1 MVVSEEIIVRIREAI
16 NIVEIVS
23 EYMVLKKLGNNFK
36 GLCPFHSEKTPSFIV
51 SPQKQIY
58 HCFGCGE
65 GGDVFS
71 FLMKIDNISFM
82 DAVEK
87 LSKRA
92 NINIS
97 HKLSFQNDKSLRE
110 RKTQY
115 DLYEKAM
122 DFYSDFLL
130 HDEESVLAREYLKNR
145 GISSQIINKFKI
157 GYASKRG
164 DVLLKIF
171 LNKGFS
177 ADLLKKTGLI
187 SFSEKKKKFSDF
199 FWNRIIFP
207 VLDAQGRVVAFGGRV
222 LDKGLPKYINSSE
235 SVIFNKRKILYG
247 LNFSSSKIRESK
259 QVLILEGYID
269 VLTGYQYGLENVV
282 ATLGTAL
289 TKEHINILQRY
300 AEEVVIV
307 FDSDEAGISAALR
320 GINQLIDS
328 NLKIKIVSLPQ
339 GMDPDNFLREKGK
352 EVFDNFL
359 KNSLSF
365 IDYQFKIVSKNV
377 NFSEVE
383 GKIHIVNKILPMIAQ
398 IKNEIERREEVR
410 KLAERLSL
418 AEETILL
425 ELSKIKK
432 GSKSKIE
439 EIFSPGYKEE
449 KDPLLERDILQI
461 LLTEPA
467 YIKQVKEKIHVN
479 DFTGE
484 VTSQLIK
491 HVFKSESEGKEVSF
505 HRVMDYF
512 NDERINQ
519 IITRMILSEAKMR
532 ANKSE
537 ILEKLLENMCR
548 WKITKK
554 RNELEKEIKAMLSG
568 EKEKDLT
575 KLREYND
582 LTKQLKGSQR
592 QISVS

>member
-1 MVVSEEIIVRIREAI
+1 MVVSEEIIVRIREA
-16 NIVEIVS
+16 NDIVEIIS

-71 FLMKIDNISFM
+71 FLMKIDNISFV

-92 NINIS
+92 NINIP
-97 HKLSFQNDKSLRE
+97 HKLSLHNDKSLRE
-110 RKTQY
+110 RKTLY

-122 DFYSDFLL
+122 NFYSDFLL
-130 HDEESVLAREYLKNR
+130 HEEESVLAHKYLKSR

-164 DVLLKIF
+164 DVLLKKF

-177 ADLLKKTGLI
+177 VDLLKKAGLI

-207 VLDAQGRVVAFGGRV
+207 VFDAQGRIVAFGGRV
-222 LDKGLPKYINSSE
+222 LDSGLPKYINSSE
-235 SVIFNKRKILYG
+235 SMIFNKRKILYG
-247 LNFSSSKIRESK
+247 LNFTSSRIRESK
-259 QVLILEGYID
+259 KVLILEGYID
-269 VLTGYQYGLENVV
+269 VLTGYQYGLESVV

-307 FDSDEAGISAALR
+307 FDSDNAGISAALR

-339 GMDPDNFLREKGK
+339 GMDPDNFLRKKGK
-352 EVFDNFL
+352 EAFDNFL

-365 IDYQFKIVSKNV
+365 IDYQFKIASKDV
-377 NFSEVE
+377 DFSEVE
-383 GKIHIVNKILPMIAQ
+383 GKIRVVNKILPMIVQ
-398 IKNEIERREEVR
+398 IKNEVEKREEVR

-418 AEETILL
+418 AEETLLL
-425 ELSKIKK
+425 ELSKIN
-432 GSKSKIE
+432 KSNKFKTKE
-439 EIFSPGYKEE
+439 GFLSDYKEE
-449 KDPLLERDILQI
+449 KDPLIERDILQI
-461 LLTEPA
+461 LLTEPV
-467 YIKQVKEKIHVN
+467 YIKQVKEKICVN

-484 VTSQLIK
+484 ITSQLIK
-491 HVFKSESEGKEVSF
+491 YVFKLASEGKEVSF

-512 NDERINQ
+512 GDERINQ
-519 IITRMILSEAKMR
+519 IITRMILNEARMR
-532 ANKSE
+532 GNKSE

-548 WKITKK
+548 CKITKK

-568 EKEKDLT
+568 EKEKDLN

-592 QISVS
+592 ELRVL